1 MKRILFTLL
10 TAIISMAVNAQQW
23 EIDYGDSFSYT
34 SLYQGI
40 INADGDAIVMGVWGE
55 DKYHYRPM
63 TMQVDMEGNY
73 DIHTFEDEQFNM
85 FYPSDFL
92 QMENGNYFVV
102 GIKESALVAVVFD
115 SNFNVINVKAYEK
128 PEIAISL
135 GRGSLLLDDDGTMV
149 FSGGYNY
156 QDVYG
161 QRTKPYF
168 YRFDENADTLSSRF
182 VTAELPHPEAT
193 IYEYDCFQLLKNP
206 KSDGFVVLCNGLGNV
221 CSLLKYDNNFSYE
234 DGFKLIPAH
243 PQHFENAYSGHW
255 LSDDKL
261 FVMGYMWPY
270 QELTEWNIGLAEIG
284 LDGTFDRFER
294 VYYKQDTAV
303 KAPPKCMAYVNDT
316 TMYGITHI
324 FQNVLSGPY
333 YTGVFLF
340 DKDME
345 VLGKREFYEPEYE
358 NHVTLPGFIIPLPDG
373 GCLFNAEVSTLFL
386 GDYTYGKLIKMRRE
400 DFNPIPCSVK
410 EVPQEAIKA
419 LAYPNPAKDELNID
433 ISGLPEHHEH
443 RIQITDA
450 LGHICMDRII
460 RGEGNVLTLGV
471 SGLKAG
477 IYVYSIYN
485 AKKEIARNKFIK
497 E

>member
-55 DKYHYRPM
+55 DKNHYRPM
-63 TMQVDMEGNY
+63 TMQVDMVGNY

-333 YTGVFLF
+333 YT
-340 DKDME
+340 
-345 VLGKREFYEPEYE
+345 EFYEPEYE

-400 DFNPIPCSVK
+400 DFNPIPCSVE

-419 LAYPNPAKDELNID
+419 LVYPNPAKDELNID

-450 LGHICMDRII
+450 LGHICMDRVI

-485 AKKEIARNKFIK
+485 AKKEIVRNKFIK